1 MTNQTSLLNAA
12 EALESYV
19 NHEPVE
25 MAAMA
30 EAAIAVRDACKS
42 HEALIGALKN
52 AVDQLEAAVGGARIN
67 TKMVDMLLDRDL
79 LKSLGVQP

>member
-30 EAAIAVRDACKS
+30 EAAIA
-42 HEALIGALKN
+42 ALIGALKN